1 MSKLVKNLLIDDLR
15 SRLQGVNDCLLV
27 NVIGLN
33 SEKTTKLRS
42 ELRKKNIH
50 LQVIKNSMAR
60 RATDGT
66 SLAPAFEGVEGTLAI
81 VWGSEDVVS
90 LAKEVIRLA
99 EAKEFHGFEARG
111 GAIEGAK
118 IPAQQVKVVSSWPS
132 RTEQLSILA
141 GQILGPGSKLASQL
155 VGIGGTLAGQI
166 KQKIEDLEKGDGA
179 APAEAAPAEAAP

>member
-1 MSKLVKNLLIDDLR
+1 MSKAVKNLLIDDLR

-33 SEKTTKLRS
+33 SEKSSKLRS

-60 RATDGT
+60 RATEGT
-66 SLAPAFEGVEGTLAI
+66 PIAAAFEGLEGSLAV

-99 EAKEFHGFEARG
+99 EAKEFQGFEARG

-118 IPAQQVKVVSSWPS
+118 IPSQQVKVISTWPS
-132 RTEQLSILA
+132 RPEQLSILA
-141 GQILGPGSKLASQL
+141 GQILGPGATLAGQL
-155 VGIGGTLAGQI
+155 IGGGGTLAAQI
-166 KQKIEDLEKGDGA
+166 KQKIEDLEKAEGA
-179 APAEAAPAEAAP
+179 APAE